1 MHRRTLFKAIPG
13 VVASGVAL
21 PRFAVAQSRAQRV
34 LRFVPQAN
42 LSSLDPITTTAYV
55 VRNHGY
61 MAYDT
66 LFGTDAGFVP
76 RPQMAEGAVEE
87 DDGRLWTVTLRDGL
101 RFHDGERGPGAGRG
115 GEPPALDEAQRH
127 RAEAGSG
134 HGGVVGRSTTGACA
148 SGCGGPSRCC

>member
-1 MHRRTLFKAIPG
+1 MMHRRTLFKTVPG
-13 VVASGVAL
+13 AVASGAAL
-21 PRFAVAQSRAQRV
+21 PRSAVAQGRAQRV

-66 LFGTDAGFVP
+66 LFGTDEGFVP

-87 DDGRLWTVTLRDGL
+87 DDGR
-101 RFHDGERGPGAGRG
+101 
-115 GEPPALDEAQRH
+115 
-127 RAEAGSG
+127 S
-134 HGGVVGRSTTGACA
+134 
-148 SGCGGPSRCC
+148 GPSRCATGSASTTASRSGRGTPPRASGAG